1 MTDEYLRAE
10 YDRSRGD
17 YNSSATTTSQTS
29 SNRTTPAGN
38 RETPPFRYH
47 FSDAYEVFKRDFKD
61 QFGFEYPG
69 AAYDFV
75 AFDEPVMDPQSN
87 QPAMITDGKEGK
99 KSKKEKKSASG
110 NKKDNNIKS
119 AGAIEPKQKKSFNP
133 FRRNKKSKEEESMAP
148 KGAKPVN
155 TGISS
160 VNERQLVPSNGSALA
175 TTRTSNALANPAR
188 SDNSTA
194 LVKVDKRNNRPISM
208 DATTTKEGK
217 VTTTKMTFVRPDGT
231 VETVTM
237 KQGLPGRAPTAKK
250 PPLALTN
257 GPDKSGHKQLTNG
270 GKNQKLLTNGGKN
283 QKLLT
288 NGGKNQ
294 KSKKPLAITNGDS
307 SAAAKPKRKTLGR
320 GGSKQ

>member
-1 MTDEYLRAE
+1 VLTDEYLRAE

-17 YNSSATTTSQTS
+17 YNSGSKGHSATTTSQTS

-75 AFDEPVMDPQSN
+75 DFDEPVMDP

-99 KSKKEKKSASG
+99 KNKKEKKSASV
-110 NKKDNNIKS
+110 NKKDNNMKPAS
-119 AGAIEPKQKKSFNP
+119 ATEPKQKKSFNP
-133 FRRNKKSKEEESMAP
+133 FRRHKKSKDEESTTP

-155 TGISS
+155 TGVSS

-208 DATTTKEGK
+208 DSTTTKEGK

-250 PPLALTN
+250 QPLALTN

-270 GKNQKLLTNGGKN
+270 SKN

-307 SAAAKPKRKTLGR
+307 SAAAKPKRKTLGW